1 MSEHS
6 LSSGAILIILLI
18 MFYMFIGSVIEK
30 YKIIIGHEAALAILL
45 GMLVSFIAFRFG
57 HVELTEMLTFNENF
71 FFYFCLPPLVFA
83 SGYNMQRKNFF
94 ENFNNILIF
103 GLVNTIIQ
111 FTLFSVF
118 TWLLFKYFTFFKY
131 HGETG

>member
-57 HVELTEMLTFNENF
+57 HVQLTEMLTFNENF

-83 SGYNMQRKNFF
+83 SGYNM
-94 ENFNNILIF
+94 
-103 GLVNTIIQ
+103 
-111 FTLFSVF
+111 
-118 TWLLFKYFTFFKY
+118 
-131 HGETG
+131 